1 MNSGS
6 QHDMKNTILIL
17 DDVESVANLLHRVA
31 TSENLN
37 VIKAY
42 SNAAALQA
50 LEETDHLARLKMAF
64 LDLMVGTESGL
75 TVYRRLR
82 ELTPTLPIV
91 LMSGYVFNVVI
102 PPLLAKDR
110 HTVFMLKP
118 FELSVARE
126 LMRDPLG
133 HGGNLLQ
140 RPLDSAFS

>member
-6 QHDMKNTILIL
+6 QHDMKNTVLIL
-17 DDVESVANLLHRVA
+17 DDVESVANLLHKVA
-31 TSENLN
+31 ARENLE

-42 SNAAALQA
+42 SNAQAIQA
-50 LEETDHLARLKMAF
+50 LEDADRRARLRVAF

-82 ELTPTLPIV
+82 ELEPTLPVV

-118 FELSVARE
+118 FELSMARE
-126 LMRDPLG
+126 LMKDPLG

-140 RPLDSAFS
+140 RPLDSAFT